1 MKKIIFLLFLLLFIF
16 PATYSKD
23 INMPSLNLFEKARY
37 ISSKLN
43 INITAVQLAL
53 VGFEKL
59 KASGQ
64 IQNTTY
70 ITIADFSKA
79 SSEERFYVIDMNNI
93 EIVIKSLVAHGRNSG
108 LKFAKNFSNKN
119 ESFQSSLGFY
129 ITGDSYKG
137 KHGLSLELNGIESG
151 INDNAKE
158 RGIVIH
164 GADYVSESL
173 IKQQG
178 YIGRSLG
185 CPALP
190 NNIVTNVINTIKGAS
205 CFFIY
210 APSEVYI
217 IKSTFKA

>member
-1 MKKIIFLLFLLLFIF
+1 MKKIICLLFLLVVIF
-16 PATYSKD
+16 PASYSKD
-23 INMPSLNLFEKARY
+23 NSKLYLNLFEKASY

-43 INITAVQLAL
+43 INITAIQLAL

-59 KASGQ
+59 KAAGK
-64 IQNTTY
+64 IQNDTY
-70 ITIADFSKA
+70 LTIADFSKA
-79 SSEERFYVIDMNNI
+79 SSEERFYVINMNSI
-93 EIVIKSLVAHGRNSG
+93 EIIIKSLVAHGRNSG
-108 LKFAKNFSNKN
+108 LKFAKNFSNN
-119 ESFQSSLGFY
+119 NASFQSSLGFY
-129 ITGDSYKG
+129 ITGESYKG
-137 KHGLSLELNGIESG
+137 KHGLSLELNGIENG

-178 YIGRSLG
+178 FIGRSLG

-190 NNIVTNVINTIKGAS
+190 NDIVKNVINTIKGAS

-210 APSEVYI
+210 APNQTYI
-217 IKSTFKA
+217 TKTKYRA